1 LIDGSLRVRV
11 RLLYPTEGGTMRRIL
26 ALLVLVVAGA
36 VGAGVA
42 LADRGG
48 GGHGQGHHGR
58 VVHVIEHAT
67 TDAVTNQGD
76 GAGDAVGDIL
86 TFANDVFNGTNSSK
100 VGSDQGYCV
109 RMIVGESWECVWT
122 TSLAGGQLTVEGPF
136 FDAQDSVLA
145 VTGGTGKYANARGS
159 MTLKSR
165 AGGTEF
171 DFIFHL
177 IG

>member
-1 LIDGSLRVRV
+1 MKRVV
-11 RLLYPTEGGTMRRIL
+11 

-36 VGAGVA
+36 VAAGVA

-48 GGHGQGHHGR
+48 GGHGNGHHGK

-76 GAGDAVGDIL
+76 GAGDVVGDIL
-86 TFANDVFNGTNSSK
+86 TFTNDVFDKTDTSK

-109 RMIVGESWECVWT
+109 RMTVGESWECVWT
-122 TSLAGGQLTVEGPF
+122 TILSRGQLTVEGPF
-136 FDAQDSVLA
+136 YDTKDSVLA
-145 VTGGTGKYANARGS
+145 ITGGTGKYANARGS
-159 MTLKSR
+159 MELKSR
-165 AGGTEF
+165 AGGTAF
-171 DFIFHL
+171 DFTFHL